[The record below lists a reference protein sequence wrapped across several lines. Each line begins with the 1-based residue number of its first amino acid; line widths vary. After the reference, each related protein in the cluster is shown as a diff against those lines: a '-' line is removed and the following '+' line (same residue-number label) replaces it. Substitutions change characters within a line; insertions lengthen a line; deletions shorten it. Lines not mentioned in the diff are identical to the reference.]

1 MRRRM
6 CGIGI
11 VRPETVVLPSEGI
24 MITPEVARAHIDEL
38 HRAAARYNR
47 AAAVPSVWRRLLTRH
62 IRHS

>member
-1 MRRRM
+1 MWDVGVACPDVRR
-6 CGIGI
+6 
-11 VRPETVVLPSEGI
+11 TKLSEGI

-38 HRAAARYNR
+38 HRVAAQYHR